1 MLVRAGQ
8 SCEGIG
14 NPVDADDTRDDGRRV
29 DLTFCKLAQRVGEL
43 VRGVIDHELELEF
56 LRHRNDKRSALLI
69 GIHREDEMLLNPV
82 GTESGAL
89 KKGDQLIL
97 LSRVFLTTAQTLPT
111 IPPIQPVKEESA
123 KA

>member
-1 MLVRAGQ
+1 M
-8 SCEGIG
+8 
-14 NPVDADDTRDDGRRV
+14 
-29 DLTFCKLAQRVGEL
+29 
-43 VRGVIDHELELEF
+43 F

-82 GTESGAL
+82 GNESGAL
-89 KKGDQLIL
+89 KEGDQLIL

-111 IPPIQPVKEESA
+111 VPPIQPVKEDVA